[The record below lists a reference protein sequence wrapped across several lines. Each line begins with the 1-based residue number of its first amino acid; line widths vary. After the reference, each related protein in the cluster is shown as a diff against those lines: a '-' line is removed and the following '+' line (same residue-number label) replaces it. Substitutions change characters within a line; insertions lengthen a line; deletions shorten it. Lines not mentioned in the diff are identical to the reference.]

1 MRNEMQIRVW
11 RQTNGEWYA
20 AHNDPATGEK
30 VAWGVTPTQAV
41 QILFTIPKVQ
51 ERLAAL
57 EPNE

>member
-1 MRNEMQIRVW
+1 MQIRVW

-20 AHNDPATGEK
+20 AHNDPATGEE
-30 VAWGVTPTQAV
+30 VAWGVTPAQAV
-41 QILFTIPKVQ
+41 QILFTIPKVR